1 MFYVPKDS
9 HLKILLV
16 SSLAL
21 PVLLLVF
28 VNFYF
33 AGKVLNNVFV
43 MGEDVSGM
51 ASEDLERLVVEKS
64 DNFFKRDIVFRILGA
79 SGSHDVAVP
88 ASSLGISF
96 DPEETAKR
104 AYKIGRS
111 GNTFLDLRVKI
122 RSFFAKD
129 YIYPVTNIDFS
140 TFSNT
145 LDQVSENDTKETKD
159 ASIVFDRDV
168 RIEEAQDGLIV
179 DKTRSVQDLRDR
191 IRDFS
196 FEAVTVPVIYDQARV
211 KAGGADIALA
221 RVKKLN
227 NQRIVLTFGFNSWK
241 ISGKT
246 LISILRFYPKGM
258 ERGYALKF
266 ELGDQS
272 LVVLNSSNNS
282 ADELEVSVDDN
293 YITQFV
299 EDIADSVDQEK
310 VDATLVFEGGKVK
323 EFTPAQD
330 GQKLDQDV
338 TFNLIKNAVSVDN
351 LSSER
356 ELSINLPVRVV
367 PAKIANDEINSL
379 GIRELIGKGVSYF
392 AGSIANRVYNIS
404 LGASRINGTLVKSGE
419 VFSFNKAVGEVS
431 GSTGYKQAYVI
442 SSGRTVLDDGGGICQ
457 VSTTVFRAALNAG
470 LPIVARTAHA
480 YRVGYYEQRGFKAGL
495 DATVWAP
502 AVDFAFK
509 NDTDHSI
516 LVQTVFDGSSAKL
529 EVSIYGTGDGRKV
542 QITDPVISNIQPAP
556 PDEFQDDPTLPKGTK
571 KQVDF
576 SAQGATSVFGRKVYK
591 GDKLIIDESFKSV
604 YRPWRAVYLVGTGG

>member
-168 RIEEAQDGLIV
+168 RIEEAQDGLIL

-211 KAGGADIALA
+211 KAGGADKALA

-509 NDTDHSI
+509 NDTDQSI